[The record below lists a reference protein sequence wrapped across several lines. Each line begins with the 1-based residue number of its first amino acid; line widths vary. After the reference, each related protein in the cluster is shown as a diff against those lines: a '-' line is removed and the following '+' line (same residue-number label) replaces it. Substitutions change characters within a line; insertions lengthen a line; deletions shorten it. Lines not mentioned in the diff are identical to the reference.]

1 MQELEDSNRIVKSID
16 LFKKSGDTRRTLHAN
31 MGTIKDLKVK
41 DLKEAD
47 ENKKRWQESTEG
59 LYKNGHNDQDR
70 DVAAS
75 LT

>member
-1 MQELEDSNRIVKSID
+1 MQELEENKRIVKSTD
-16 LFKKSGDTRRTLHAN
+16 FSNSGDIRGTLHAN

-59 LYKNGHNDQDR
+59 LYKNSHNDQDR
-70 DVAAS
+70 DVAVS